1 MKKKV
6 EEWKFKSGALVMC
19 MVVYSD
25 GKNVQS
31 FQLVY
36 SFLPICFDLMVYVA
50 LRVLQMS
57 GTHSPNPAILG
68 GMGPMKTLQSGQFNS
83 SETRIWIQVMRQT
96 FRRTCRSWRILCLRR
111 MNKVI
116 SYCLQW
122 RTITPL
128 NRGRGWLEGA
138 SEPFTTS
145 DSLPII
151 TVL

>member
-1 MKKKV
+1 
-6 EEWKFKSGALVMC
+6 MC
-19 MVVYSD
+19 MVAYLD

-36 SFLPICFDLMVYVA
+36 SILPICFDLMVYVA
-50 LRVLQMS
+50 LRVLRML
-57 GTHSPNPAILG
+57 GTHSQNPAILG
-68 GMGPMKTLQSGQFNS
+68 GMGPTKTLQGGQLDS

-96 FRRTCRSWRILCLRR
+96 FQRTCRSRRILCLRR

-116 SYCLQW
+116 LYCLQW

-128 NRGRGWLEGA
+128 NRGRGWLEGTL
-138 SEPFTTS
+138 ELFTAS

>member
-19 MVVYSD
+19 MVAYSD

-50 LRVLQMS
+50 LRVLRMS

-68 GMGPMKTLQSGQFNS
+68 GMGPTKTLQSGQFDS
-83 SETRIWIQVMRQT
+83 SETQIWIQVMRRT
-96 FRRTCRSWRILCLRR
+96 FRRTCRSRRILCSRR
-111 MNKVI
+111 MNEVI

-128 NRGRGWLEGA
+128 NRGRGWLEGT
-138 SEPFTTS
+138 SEPFTAS

-151 TVL
+151 KVL